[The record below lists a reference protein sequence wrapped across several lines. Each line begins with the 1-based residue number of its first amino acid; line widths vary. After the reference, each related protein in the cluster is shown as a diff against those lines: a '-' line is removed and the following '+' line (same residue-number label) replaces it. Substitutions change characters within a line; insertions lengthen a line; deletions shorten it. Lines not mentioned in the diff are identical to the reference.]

1 MTRFVKRL
9 LDLVVSVL
17 AIAVL
22 WPLMLLIA
30 MLILVLMGRPV
41 IFKQRRPGLNERA
54 FCVYKFRSMRN
65 GDGSDEQRLT
75 RFGALLRA
83 TSLDELPEFW
93 NVFRGDMSL
102 VGPRPLL
109 MDYLG
114 HYSAEQSKRHRVRP
128 GLTGWAQIKGR
139 NDLSWDD
146 KLKLDVWYVENCSLW
161 LDVKILIAT
170 PFVVLRQQGVN
181 KTDHATTDRFTESE
195 S

>member
-30 MLILVLMGRPV
+30 LLILVLMGRPV

-54 FCVYKFRSMRN
+54 FWVYKFRSMRN

-146 KLKLDVWYVENCSLW
+146 KLNLDVWYVDNCSLW
-161 LDVKILIAT
+161 LDIKILIAT
-170 PFVVLRQQGVN
+170 PFVVLGQHGVN